1 MLACILEEAQW
12 GSQASSE
19 KTLRNQEVCG
29 VAIFTILS
37 PHISLCF
44 CCHILLPNERRL
56 APLSWLAPAQIPAFC
71 KAVEVA
77 QPICLIGLAQWACYP
92 IRSAR
97 KELKAR
103 VRKRFLSKDQL
114 RVGWDFS
121 PATLTFKQV
130 TRAPPSPTWGGD
142 CERQGR
148 GAKLEQAAPEY
159 ISFQGDL

>member
-1 MLACILEEAQW
+1 MGL
-12 GSQASSE
+12 
-19 KTLRNQEVCG
+19 
-29 VAIFTILS
+29 LS
-37 PHISLCF
+37 H
-44 CCHILLPNERRL
+44 
-56 APLSWLAPAQIPAFC
+56 
-71 KAVEVA
+71 
-77 QPICLIGLAQWACYP
+77 

-121 PATLTFKQV
+121 PATDIQAGHEGTPIPKL
-130 TRAPPSPTWGGD
+130 GGD

-148 GAKLEQAAPEY
+148 EAKLEQAAREY

>member
-1 MLACILEEAQW
+1 M
-12 GSQASSE
+12 
-19 KTLRNQEVCG
+19 
-29 VAIFTILS
+29 
-37 PHISLCF
+37 
-44 CCHILLPNERRL
+44 
-56 APLSWLAPAQIPAFC
+56 
-71 KAVEVA
+71 A

-130 TRAPPSPTWGGD
+130 TRAPPSPTWGGAASGRD
-142 CERQGR
+142 GEPSWSRQRLNIFHFRVTFNRCGFTGGEGR
-148 GAKLEQAAPEY
+148 GK
-159 ISFQGDL
+159 